1 MYPPPPST
9 LSTAIGAIPGSN
21 ALAHVGVEGNKE
33 ETSGV
38 DTGDQESS
46 TVICIG
52 AGLPPVPQKLVKRIQ
67 AGEFIDMSEL
77 LPDRLGINAGPPLEG
92 DKESKQTK
100 RRQVANILEW
110 VQCFSV
116 FTAVRTQKCPEK
128 TQDLLGYLAPIV
140 EARMEYEGDGWLGYD
155 RRFRQN
161 AAASLDTTWARID
174 PTLWNMAFVGQ
185 AKVSRCKHCFSL
197 THTATDCNWAP
208 SPSTLKPYTPR
219 PTGSSRPSKI
229 CYEWNHSPSQTCPF
243 PACRYQ
249 HICTAA
255 RTLRPL
261 TYPIRPCTVNDAV
274 LEIHPQRSWATLPQ
288 APSKDTARTNAH
300 NPTGTYS
307 VRRYRGRTL
316 SISISAKLFHYAC
329 HLFGACL
336 ISL

>member
-1 MYPPPPST
+1 
-9 LSTAIGAIPGSN
+9 
-21 ALAHVGVEGNKE
+21 
-33 ETSGV
+33 
-38 DTGDQESS
+38 
-46 TVICIG
+46 
-52 AGLPPVPQKLVKRIQ
+52 
-67 AGEFIDMSEL
+67 MSEL
-77 LPDRLGINAGPPLEG
+77 LPDRLGVNAGPPLEG

-128 TQDLLGYLAPIV
+128 TQDLLGYLALIV

-208 SPSTLKPYTPR
+208 SPSTPKPYTPR

-249 HICTAA
+249 HICW
-255 RTLRPL
+255 
-261 TYPIRPCTVNDAV
+261 YCSKD
-274 LEIHPQRSWATLPQ
+274 PQ
-288 APSKDTARTNAH
+288 ATDISLKAMHCQRRRPRNSPAAQLGNT
-300 NPTGTYS
+300 PPGTFQ
-307 VRRYRGRTL
+307 RYRP
-316 SISISAKLFHYAC
+316 Y
-329 HLFGACL
+329 
-336 ISL
+336 